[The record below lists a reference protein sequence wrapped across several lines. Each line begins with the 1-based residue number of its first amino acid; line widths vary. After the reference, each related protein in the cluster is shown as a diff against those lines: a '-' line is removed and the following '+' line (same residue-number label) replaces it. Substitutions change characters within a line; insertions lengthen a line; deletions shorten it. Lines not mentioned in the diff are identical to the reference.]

1 VTDTNTTDTDINCF
15 EWMMACKSGEARTWG
30 TDEAVKMTI
39 DRRPVVIVQ
48 DAGAGSEQT
57 LNITTASAV
66 VQAPPIG
73 RGNWLDM
80 TLAQLIDGAPPSSD
94 VCAYRDYME
103 MVKTVI
109 HQTHTLLQ
117 SR

>member
-1 VTDTNTTDTDINCF
+1 
-15 EWMMACKSGEARTWG
+15 MMECKPGEARTW
-30 TDEAVKMTI
+30 TDPDGEAMTL
-39 DRRPVVIVQ
+39 DRRPIVIVQ

-80 TLAQLIDGAPPSSD
+80 TLAQLLDGAPPSSD

-117 SR
+117 GR